1 MSRNGEF
8 APLNPSVPSTTLSV
22 VSAVQCSSA
31 VMMTEWDGEDGELDR
46 IGSQLLSIFALS
58 LIDSF

>member
-1 MSRNGEF
+1 
-8 APLNPSVPSTTLSV
+8 
-22 VSAVQCSSA
+22 
-31 VMMTEWDGEDGELDR
+31 MMTEWDGEDGELDR